1 MASVRKI
8 KLNICSLIENLD
20 SSGLPE
26 GDVERDSID
35 CIGELLISDESFT
48 ISYTERREGGEVN
61 CLITESRGELTVKR
75 TGAVESEMHFA
86 VGKPY
91 CTLYKVPPF
100 SFDMKIE
107 TLRLTS
113 TVSDKGGEI
122 NLLYKMTV
130 GGAAKKT
137 KMKITAEIK
146 NES

>member
-1 MASVRKI
+1 MATVKKI

-20 SSGLPE
+20 SSGLVAE
-26 GDVERDSID
+26 DAERDSVD
-35 CIGELLISDESFT
+35 CSGELLISDGSFT
-48 ISYTERREGGEVN
+48 ISYTEKREGGEVN

-91 CTLYKVPPF
+91 STLYKVPPF

-113 TVSDKGGEI
+113 TLSDNGGEI
-122 NLLYKMTV
+122 SLLYRMTV